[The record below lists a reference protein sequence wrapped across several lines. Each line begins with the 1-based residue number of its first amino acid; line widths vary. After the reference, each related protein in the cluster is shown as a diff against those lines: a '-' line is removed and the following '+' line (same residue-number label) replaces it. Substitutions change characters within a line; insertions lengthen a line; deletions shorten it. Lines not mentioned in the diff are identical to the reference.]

1 MLSSASP
8 RLSHLATGGQ
18 HRTAQAL
25 ALLRRHWLLAVLLV
39 AGLVLRALTQ
49 FAYQPA
55 LVYIDTLKYL
65 YGVYPGSDPLGYRVL
80 LKVFLTVGDLGFVAA
95 VQHLL
100 GLAMAVALY
109 AVLLRRG
116 VWRWLA
122 ALAAAPVLLDAYQLQ
137 MEQMIMPDVWFEAL
151 LVAGLVLLLWSPV
164 VTTRFAVLA
173 GVVLGASATFKS
185 LGQVLI
191 LPAVAY
197 LVVSG
202 LQGPG
207 AGWRR
212 ALTSSATLAA
222 AFVLPILLY
231 CGASAAITGHFWL
244 AHGQPNSGR
253 MAAAA
258 DCATLKL
265 PPAVRPLCP
274 TPAEQAQG
282 PDWLEHS
289 GKSPLHAAPLP
300 PGISRAEAI
309 AALSSAV
316 QHQQPGRVVVSI
328 ARDAVRLF
336 ALTRDQAPGIVP
348 VSRWQFQT
356 SYPVYPPWVTV
367 SPRHVIVAGLQWRV
381 FGPFRPTPLRPS
393 YGGHAQV
400 NVDLARFLR
409 SYQLNGGFTPGPLLL
424 LVTLAGLAGTVLALM
439 GLGRTR
445 RSSGPGSRPLA
456 LGSLLFTATA
466 VVVLL
471 APDVLEFSWR
481 YQLPAVVT
489 LPPAGVLGICAIV
502 SRYRARG
509 QSRGERVIEA
519 SDVAWSPPAAS

>member
-25 ALLRRHWLLAVLLV
+25 ALLRRHWLVTVLLV

-49 FAYQPA
+49 LAYQPA
-55 LVYIDTLKYL
+55 LVYIDSLKYL

-95 VQHLL
+95 IQHLL

-151 LVAGLVLLLWSPV
+151 LVAGLVLLLWPPV

-173 GVVLGASATFKS
+173 GVLLGASATFKS

-191 LPAVAY
+191 LPALAY

-212 ALTSSATLAA
+212 AVTSSATLAV

-244 AHGQPNSGR
+244 SGEQSHSGR

-265 PPAVRPLCP
+265 PAAVRPLCP
-274 TPAEQAQG
+274 SPAVQAEG
-282 PDWLEHS
+282 PDWLQHS
-289 GKSPLHAAPLP
+289 GKSPLHAAAIP
-300 PGISRAEAI
+300 PGTSRAKLIGE
-309 AALSSAV
+309 LTSAV
-316 QHQQPGRVVVSI
+316 EHQQPLRVVAAI
-328 ARDAVRLF
+328 ARDSVRLF
-336 ALTRDQAPGIVP
+336 ALTRDQTSGVGPI
-348 VSRWQFQT
+348 SRWQFQA
-356 SYPVYPPWVTV
+356 SYPTYPPWVTV
-367 SPRHVIVAGLQWRV
+367 GRGHVIVAGLQWRV
-381 FGPFRPTPLRPS
+381 FGPFRPAPLRPS
-393 YGGHAQV
+393 YGNRAHV
-400 NVDLARFLR
+400 IRPLATFLR
-409 SYQLNGGFTPGPLLL
+409 SYQLNGGYTLGPLLL
-424 LVTLAGLAGTVLALM
+424 FLVLAGVAGSLLALI
-439 GLGRTR
+439 GRGA
-445 RSSGPGSRPLA
+445 GPGSRQLA

-466 VVVLL
+466 AVVLL

-509 QSRGERVIEA
+509 QSSHERVIEA